1 MAVNCKKCFRTY
13 ENETFDSK
21 VTIVTDEDDDQSD
34 YEEIA
39 ECVEILS
46 VEKNNQNKYTDWNK
60 RDTSKSKNAE
70 NKSKVNGN
78 RTESK
83 QDFDLKLPSII
94 QKVKPVKFVSKTWRT
109 ACVLSAFLCVGL
121 MSVIGVLLWLMLST
135 KVSPCELVHC
145 FNDGNCSVSGE
156 IAICTCHTGFGGLR
170 CEGSPCDN
178 YSCGN
183 GGTCFLDEFQ
193 PKCACR
199 NGFTGD
205 NCTITPCS
213 RSPCEHAGSCS
224 VAGSIFSCSCLNG
237 FTGIQCEIY
246 EADFENDVGSMF
258 IQDLN
263 DEHNWRIHSNSTS
276 SIGTGPSSAY
286 TGDNYLYFEATSVT
300 QGSVARF
307 LSRDF
312 IFESSGCLK
321 FHYHMYGSAMGTLNV
336 YQGSRRIWRKAGNQ
350 GNQWRL
356 VEISLQANN
365 FSSSNISFE
374 AVRGSGY
381 KSDIAIDDVQVL
393 LSGC

>member
-135 KVSPCELVHC
+135 K
-145 FNDGNCSVSGE
+145 
-156 IAICTCHTGFGGLR
+156 
-170 CEGSPCDN
+170 GSPCDN